1 MRTLPIILYNNLQPA
16 KTTTMKANAI
26 NSEYQKL
33 ITKVAKTFDPEDAI
47 NVTIV
52 NDTDLG
58 EAHFVVAAIEYVGE
72 GVLRIPFVIYD
83 DESVFMP
90 RDWQS
95 GELPES
101 SDGIEGTEWV
111 TYPNGHD
118 AIIMNGLPR
127 LFVGD
132 F

>member
-1 MRTLPIILYNNLQPA
+1 
-16 KTTTMKANAI
+16 MKANAI
-26 NSEYQKL
+26 NSVYQTL
-33 ITKVAKTFDPEDAI
+33 ITKVAKTFDPQQTI

-58 EAHFVVAAIEYVGE
+58 EAHFVVADIGYVGDSE
-72 GVLRIPFVIYD
+72 LRVPFVIYNE
-83 DESVFMP
+83 DEIFMP

-95 GELPES
+95 GELSEKA
-101 SDGIEGTEWV
+101 DGIENTEWV

-118 AIIMNGLPR
+118 AIIIDGLPR
-127 LFVGD
+127 LLAGD

>member
-1 MRTLPIILYNNLQPA
+1 
-16 KTTTMKANAI
+16 MKANAI

-33 ITKVAKTFDPEDAI
+33 ITKVAKTFDPEDVI

-58 EAHFVVAAIEYVGE
+58 EAHFVVADIEYVGE

-101 SDGIEGTEWV
+101 SDGIESTEWV